1 MTLTVGV
8 FSFTFRKQKCAKYG
22 SIDCILLL
30 ISKINC
36 ACEIKLGGDRLINEG
51 AANLMELRK
60 RIDTT
65 KMKAPSFEMVL
76 TAIGDYAYR
85 RTDGVLVVPI
95 GCLKD

>member
-30 ISKINC
+30 IRKINC